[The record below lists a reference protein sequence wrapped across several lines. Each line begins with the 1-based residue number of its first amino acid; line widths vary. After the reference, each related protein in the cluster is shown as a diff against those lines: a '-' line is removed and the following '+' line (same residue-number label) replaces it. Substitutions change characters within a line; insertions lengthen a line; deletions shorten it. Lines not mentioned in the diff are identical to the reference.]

1 MPDTDDFE
9 NQDSGDD
16 KGTQDKGTTDDGKQ
30 DSGAAESSKSSEDT
44 QSGDDLRKMQSERD
58 KETAR
63 ANKAQKEVDKMKA
76 ASAKSAGS
84 TEVPPQVQEWI
95 VAAQSRTRETLYES
109 NPKFKAFGID
119 PTLISGDTPA
129 EMTASAKSLSEFVE
143 TLEGTVRDSVLK
155 EHGFDPAPKASA
167 AMGRKDFNAM
177 DTKEFDAIVEEAL
190 RG

>member
-1 MPDTDDFE
+1 MADTDDFE

-16 KGTQDKGTTDDGKQ
+16 KGTEDNGAQDGDKK
-30 DSGAAESSKSSEDT
+30 DSGAAESGKSSEDT

-95 VAAQSRTRETLYES
+95 NAAQSRTREALYEA
-109 NPKFKAFGID
+109 NPKFKTFGID

-129 EMTASAKSLSEFVE
+129 EMTASAKTLTEFVD
-143 TLEGTVRDSVLK
+143 TLETTVRDEVLK
-155 EHGFDPAPKASA
+155 EHGFDPSPKASA
-167 AMGRKDFNAM
+167 SIGRKDFNKM